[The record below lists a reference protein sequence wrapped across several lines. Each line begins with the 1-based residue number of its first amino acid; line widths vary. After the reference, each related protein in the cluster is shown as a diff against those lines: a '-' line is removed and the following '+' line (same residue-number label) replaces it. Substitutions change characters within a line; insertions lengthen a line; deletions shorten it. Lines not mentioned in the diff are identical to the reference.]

1 MNVKLSAKQRKSFLY
16 KLIFC
21 VILEKILVWI
31 KLGADMIVREHYCK
45 KIDPFV
51 GKPVIKV
58 ISGMRR
64 SGKSTFMK
72 MLIDR
77 LIESGVSKNNIIY
90 INKELIEFDVIKN
103 YLDLHNYVKKILP
116 KNQKSKYLFVD
127 EVQEID
133 GWEKAVNSFLAEN
146 ELDIYLTG
154 SNSKM
159 LSSELTTMLTG
170 RYVVISMF
178 TLSFK
183 EFLKFRKVDKDSEFE
198 NEFELYLKYGGLPGI
213 HYLEFTDEVIFQYI
227 NSIYNTI
234 LLKDIVSRH
243 NIRDVQL
250 LEQITKFV
258 FDNSGSITTTK
269 KISDYLKSQ
278 QVRIGVQTVQ
288 NYITYLQDAFL
299 IHKSG
304 RYDIKGKK
312 HLELFEKYY
321 SNDTGI
327 RHSVLSYK
335 ADDISKLLE
344 NIVYLELLRRGYTV
358 FVGKIDN
365 QEVDFIAEKNDRK
378 LYIQVSYLL
387 ASKETENREFG
398 SLEKID
404 DNYIKIVLTMDRIWG
419 SERNGILRK
428 NIIDFLLDDEIV

>member
-1 MNVKLSAKQRKSFLY
+1 
-16 KLIFC
+16 
-21 VILEKILVWI
+21 
-31 KLGADMIVREHYCK
+31 MIIREDYFK
-45 KIDPFV
+45 KIDPFM
-51 GKPVIKV
+51 GKPVVKI

-77 LIESGVSKNNIIY
+77 LIESGINKKNIIY
-90 INKELIEFDVIKN
+90 INKDLIEFDFITD
-103 YLDLHNYVKKILP
+103 YLDLHKYIKKLLP
-116 KNQKSKYLFVD
+116 RNQKSKYLFID
-127 EVQEID
+127 EVQEIE
-133 GWEKAVNSFLAEN
+133 GWEKTVNSLLAEN

-154 SNSKM
+154 SNSRM
-159 LSSELTTMLTG
+159 LSSELATLLTG

-183 EFLKFRKVDKDSEFE
+183 EFLKFRKINNDIEIE

-213 HYLEFTDEVIFQYI
+213 HYLKFDDEVIFQYI

-234 LLKDIVSRH
+234 LLKDIVSRY
-243 NIRDVQL
+243 NIRDVHL
-250 LEQITKFV
+250 LEQITRFV

-278 QVRIGVQTVQ
+278 HIKIGVQTVQ

-299 IHKSG
+299 INKAG

-312 HLELFEKYY
+312 YLELFEKYY
-321 SNDTGI
+321 GNDTGI
-327 RHSVLSYK
+327 RHSVLKYK

-365 QEVDFIAEKNDRK
+365 LEVDFIAEKNDEK

-387 ASKETENREFG
+387 ASKETEDREFG

-404 DNYIKIVLTMDRIWG
+404 DNYTKMVLTMDKLWG
-419 SERNGILRK
+419 KGRNGILRK
-428 NIIDFLLDDEIV
+428 NIIDFLLEE